1 MTSHCKE
8 LTISIKAAA
17 DYPRNIVRHNT
28 YEHSLEA
35 YSRLLDES
43 ESRLFAKQA
52 EAALDFWEFD
62 FDGKG
67 V

>member
-1 MTSHCKE
+1 MTSHRKE
-8 LTISIKAAA
+8 LTILIEAAA
-17 DYPRNIVRHNT
+17 DYPRNIVRHNI

-35 YSRLLDES
+35 YCRLLDER
-43 ESRLFAKQA
+43 ESRLFAKEA
-52 EAALDFWEFD
+52 EAAVDFWEFD